1 MKGDLAELGVALDVT
16 LQDEHVGEV
25 EQYIHTIKEQ
35 IGAFIIPFHSNK
47 CLHD

>member
-35 IGAFIIPFHSNK
+35 MRGIYNTLPFK
-47 CLHD
+47 QVPA